1 MTSLAKKILNCARVL
16 VVLLAITMGFTIAI
30 SSQNQKATRI
40 QPVPVNLDQ
49 LDQVR
54 FNSINIKLDRIIEEG
69 RARDTVILRQILELR
84 QQEGPVPQDR
94 IAKVSHN

>member
-1 MTSLAKKILNCARVL
+1 MIVKKILNCLRVL

-69 RARDTVILRQILELR
+69 RIRDTVLLQQILKL
-84 QQEGPVPQDR
+84 QQQGNQAPNGGIVEVFKD
-94 IAKVSHN
+94 